1 MEGNDRP
8 NPKLNELLQSYA
20 VIDNKVD
27 LSKVLKEEYR
37 R

>member
-1 MEGNDRP
+1 MDKAKWEN
-8 NPKLNELLQSYA
+8 LNELLQSYA

>member
-1 MEGNDRP
+1 MDKVKWENL
-8 NPKLNELLQSYA
+8 KELLQSYA